1 MVFWVIPKI
10 TPANLCKP
18 MHDIIN
24 YFTCIC
30 PFKSGKCGK
39 EEEKT
44 QNFEYLENEN
54 SFLDKIKNISHSF
67 WRAIIWWKNKNLI
80 KTNHIKPWYKIH
92 NSRCFGFFV
101 LFRPLATNEL
111 TENNNEIGQIQKHIR
126 NLPEDLWQSFPYG
139 NKYQLKAAN

>member
-1 MVFWVIPKI
+1 MVFELFQKLHPQIY
-10 TPANLCKP
+10 ANQCTTSL
-18 MHDIIN
+18 IILLAFVLLN
-24 YFTCIC
+24 LE
-30 PFKSGKCGK
+30 SGK

-126 NLPEDLWQSFPYG
+126 NLPENLWQSFPYG